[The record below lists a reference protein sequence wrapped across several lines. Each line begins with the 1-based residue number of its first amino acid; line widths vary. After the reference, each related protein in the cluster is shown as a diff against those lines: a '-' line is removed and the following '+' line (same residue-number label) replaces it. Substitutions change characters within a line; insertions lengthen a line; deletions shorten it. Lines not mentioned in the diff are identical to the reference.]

1 MPNFPDAVPPCPQCQ
16 GALRFVSSARS
27 GDPRA
32 VATGDAELDMI
43 LIGLSEKSVLL
54 EMFTFECERCGP
66 IYLSGPIPGQDTDNR
81 DGDSVVGVPRKPT
94 PLVDRSTIAVP
105 EPDEPR

>member
-43 LIGLSEKSVLL
+43 LIGLSEKRVSL
-54 EMFTFECERCGP
+54 EMFVFECERCGP
-66 IYLSGPIPGQDTDNR
+66 IYLSSPVSGQDPDNR
-81 DGDSVVGVPRKPT
+81 DRDSFVGAPRKPT
-94 PLVDRSTIAVP
+94 PIVDRSAIAVP